1 MIAKNKLKRLSND
14 VKRYLFIACLA
25 TITVL
30 SILPDSAE
38 RGYEMP
44 HLTESGFFMHLFA
57 YFTASFLGYSAFKS
71 KRHLAVFLIFF
82 SSALEGLQLFI
93 SYRTFNYWDMV
104 ANFSGIILLFATAAI
119 VSRLNQNH
127 HIEEKRSA

>member
-14 VKRYLFIACLA
+14 VNRYLFIACFA

-44 HLTESGFFMHLFA
+44 HLTESGFFMHIFA
-57 YFTASFLGYSAFKS
+57 YFTASFLGYSVFKS
-71 KRHLAVFLIFF
+71 KRYLAVFLIFF
-82 SSALEGLQLFI
+82 SSALEWLQLLI
-93 SYRTFNYWDMV
+93 PYRTFNYWDIA
-104 ANFSGIILLFATAAI
+104 ANLSGIALFFAVAAI
-119 VSRLNQNH
+119 VICISHNH
-127 HIEEKRSA
+127 YIEEKSSA